1 MENIEIINHFCERK
15 QHSQR
20 SRIAYRS
27 TLEKFSKF
35 QGLSLEDLIKEAETE
50 EDNGVRWKRCKLL
63 NRLEDYR
70 SYLVK
75 EFSENTVKQEMSRI
89 KTFYK
94 SFRIEIGEL
103 DYLSPKAYNKK
114 PQLSFEEIISRDEI
128 KRALKLCTPVMKS
141 AILFQ
146 TSSGSAKAETLGLK
160 IKDFICSVKNYTNS
174 TELSEILD
182 DLDGRCVIPKFKIKR
197 QKVNEYYFTFCSPE
211 CCQEIVNYLKMRN
224 VKSADEQLFKISNVH
239 YRTLLIKINKELGLG
254 RCSDGYNKLRS
265 HQLRKFFATTLM
277 NSRNC
282 KLSMVD
288 IDFLEGRASKG
299 SRKSYF
305 FQDSEQLRIKYAQS
319 MNALCINKEY
329 EVELLGDQLE
339 INEIGSQS
347 YEQKKMREQA
357 ERIAML
363 ESRLSERN
371 ILIEDIDKI
380 VDLIDAMGTF

>member
-1 MENIEIINHFCERK
+1 MKNIEIINHFCERK

-27 TLEKFSKF
+27 TLEKYSKF
-35 QGLSLEDLIKEAETE
+35 QGLSLEELIKEAETD
-50 EDNGVRWKRCKLL
+50 EDNGVRWKRCRLL

-94 SFRIEIGEL
+94 SYRIEIGEL

-182 DLDGRCVIPKFKIKR
+182 DLDGRCVIPKFRIKR
-197 QKVNEYYFTFCSPE
+197 QKVNEYYYTFCSPE

-347 YEQKKMREQA
+347 YEQKKMKEQA

>member
-35 QGLSLEDLIKEAETE
+35 QGLSLEELIKEAETE

-197 QKVNEYYFTFCSPE
+197 QKVNEYYYTFCSPE

-282 KLSMVD
+282 KLSMED

-299 SRKSYF
+299 TRRSYF
-305 FQDSEQLRIKYAQS
+305 FQDSEQLKIKYAES

-329 EVELLGDQLE
+329 EVELVGDQLE

-347 YEQKKMREQA
+347 YEQKKMKEQA

>member
-1 MENIEIINHFCERK
+1 MENIEVINQFCERK

-35 QGLSLEDLIKEAETE
+35 QGLSLEELIKEAETE

-182 DLDGRCVIPKFKIKR
+182 DLDGRCVIPKFRIKR
-197 QKVNEYYFTFCSPE
+197 QKVNEYYYTFCSPE

-282 KLSMVD
+282 KLSMED

-299 SRKSYF
+299 TRRSYF
-305 FQDSEQLRIKYAQS
+305 FQDSEQLKIKYAES

-329 EVELLGDQLE
+329 EVELVGDQLE

>member
-1 MENIEIINHFCERK
+1 MENIEVINQFCERK

-35 QGLSLEDLIKEAETE
+35 QGLSLEELIKEAETE

-114 PQLSFEEIISRDEI
+114 PQLSFEEIISTDEI

-146 TSSGSAKAETLGLK
+146 TSSGSAKAETLSLK

-182 DLDGRCVIPKFKIKR
+182 DLDGRCIIPKFRIKR
-197 QKVNEYYFTFCSPE
+197 QKVNEYYYTFCSPE

-305 FQDSEQLRIKYAQS
+305 FQDSEQLKIKYAQS

-329 EVELLGDQLE
+329 EVELLGDKLE

-347 YEQKKMREQA
+347 YEQKKMKEQA

>member
-1 MENIEIINHFCERK
+1 MENIEVINHFCERK

-35 QGLSLEDLIKEAETE
+35 QGLSLEELIKEAETE
-50 EDNGVRWKRCKLL
+50 EDNGVRWKRCRLL

-182 DLDGRCVIPKFKIKR
+182 DLDGRCIIPKFRIKR
-197 QKVNEYYFTFCSPE
+197 QKVNEYYYTFCSPE

-329 EVELLGDQLE
+329 EVELLRDQLE

-347 YEQKKMREQA
+347 YEQKKMKEQA